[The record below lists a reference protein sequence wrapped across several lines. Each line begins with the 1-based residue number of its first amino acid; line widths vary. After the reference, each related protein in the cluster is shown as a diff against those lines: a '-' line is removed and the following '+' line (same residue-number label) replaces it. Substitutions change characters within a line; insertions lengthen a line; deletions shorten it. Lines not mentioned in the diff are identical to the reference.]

1 MRTVQVSA
9 VRSSSR
15 ARLTRVT
22 RRQRQLTLQC
32 SRHAPNAQREP
43 LVQPVEHA
51 RLHYARDR
59 AVARQDFLKLST
71 LKPLLLSWLADA
83 WARLAVERVLIQ
95 RAWHQCVVQYYD
107 VHDEAKRAAAVQE
120 AVQRSLDASG
130 SVPDETE
137 PDDEEDAEFF
147 EEESDDEDKP
157 AVQIM
162 KERVYGERRSVRA
175 RAEPQRLGYTVRSD
189 QLQIVPDSENE

>member
-1 MRTVQVSA
+1 VAVVAAAAAHPDYALNYPFKHAVKRSFDAHASAEVSRQVQSGNV
-9 VRSSSR
+9 VGLR
-15 ARLTRVT
+15 
-22 RRQRQLTLQC
+22 
-32 SRHAPNAQREP
+32 
-43 LVQPVEHA
+43 
-51 RLHYARDR
+51 
-59 AVARQDFLKLST
+59 DFLKLSS
-71 LKPLLLSWLADA
+71 LKPLLLNWLADA

-95 RAWHQCVVQYYD
+95 RAWHQCVVQFYD

-120 AVQRSLDASG
+120 AVQRNLDASG
-130 SVPDETE
+130 SVPDVAES
-137 PDDEEDAEFF
+137 DDEEDAEFF

-162 KERVYGERRSVRA
+162 KERVYGERRSSRA